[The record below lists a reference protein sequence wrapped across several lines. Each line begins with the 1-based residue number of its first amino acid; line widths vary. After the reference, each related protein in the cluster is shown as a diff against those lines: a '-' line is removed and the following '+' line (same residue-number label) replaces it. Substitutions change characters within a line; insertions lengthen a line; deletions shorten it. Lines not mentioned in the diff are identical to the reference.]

1 MQSRP
6 MIQTL
11 LAFALVL
18 GPIASSTA
26 QVYPARPI
34 TIIVPFAAGGGNDV
48 SARILAEGMRR
59 SLGQSVVIEN
69 IAGAAGSIAAGRAA
83 RAAPDGYTLI
93 SGGWGT
99 HVANGAIFP
108 LPYDLQK
115 DFAPVSLLPAEPL
128 LILAKTAV
136 PADDLKGLIAWLKAN
151 PDKALLGT
159 TGIGTPEHIFALHFQ
174 KETGTRFQS
183 VTYRGAGQAMQ
194 DLLGGQIDMMFPT
207 ASAALSQ
214 IKTGNI
220 KVFAVTTKSR
230 SQAAPDVPTL
240 QEAGLPGVEFTNWR
254 AFWVP
259 TGTPENIIAR
269 LNEAVRETLADP
281 AIRERLVG
289 LGQEMLPRD
298 QQTPDSLGRHHKAEI
313 EKWWPVIK
321 AAQIKPD

>member
-1 MQSRP
+1 MQSRQV
-6 MIQTL
+6 ILTL
-11 LAFALVL
+11 LAFASA
-18 GPIASSTA
+18 GGQIESSTA
-26 QVYPARPI
+26 QIYPAHSI

-48 SARILAEGMRR
+48 SARIMAEGMRR
-59 SLGQSVVIEN
+59 SLGQPVVIEN
-69 IAGAAGSIAAGRAA
+69 IAGAAGSIAAGRVA

-108 LPYDLQK
+108 LQYDLQK
-115 DFAPVSLLPAEPL
+115 DFAPVSLLPTEPL
-128 LILAKTAV
+128 LILAKKAM

-151 PDKALLGT
+151 PDKASLGT
-159 TGIGTPEHIFALHFQ
+159 TGVGTPENIFALHFQ
-174 KETGTRFQS
+174 KETGTRFHS
-183 VTYRGAGQAMQ
+183 VAYRGASQAMQ

-220 KVFAVTTKSR
+220 KIYAVTTKSR
-230 SQAAPDVPTL
+230 LPAAPDVPTL

-259 TGTPENIIAR
+259 KGTPENIVTR

-281 AIRERLVG
+281 TIRERLVG

-313 EKWWPVIK
+313 EKWWPIIK

>member
-1 MQSRP
+1 MVL
-6 MIQTL
+6 TL
-11 LAFALVL
+11 LAFAAVW
-18 GPIASSTA
+18 GHSESATA
-26 QVYPARPI
+26 QIYPAHAI
-34 TIIVPFAAGGGNDV
+34 TIVVPFAAGGGNDV
-48 SARILAEGMRR
+48 SARSMAEGMRR
-59 SLGQSVVIEN
+59 SLGQPVVIEHS
-69 IAGAAGSIAAGRAA
+69 AGAAGSIAAGRVA
-83 RAAPDGYTLI
+83 RAVPDGYTLI

-108 LPYDLQK
+108 LQYDLQK
-115 DFAPVSLLPAEPL
+115 DFAPVSLLPTEPL
-128 LILAKTAV
+128 LILAKKAM
-136 PADDLKGLIAWLKAN
+136 PADDLMGLIAWLKAN
-151 PDKALLGT
+151 PDKASLGT
-159 TGIGTPEHIFALHFQ
+159 TGIGTPENIFALHFQ
-174 KETGTRFQS
+174 KETGTRFHS
-183 VTYRGAGQAMQ
+183 VAYRGAGQAMQ

-220 KVFAVTTKSR
+220 KIYAVTTKSR
-230 SQAAPDVPTL
+230 LPAAPDVPTL

-259 TGTPENIIAR
+259 KGTPENIVTR

-281 AIRERLVG
+281 TIRERLVG

-313 EKWWPVIK
+313 EKWWPIIK